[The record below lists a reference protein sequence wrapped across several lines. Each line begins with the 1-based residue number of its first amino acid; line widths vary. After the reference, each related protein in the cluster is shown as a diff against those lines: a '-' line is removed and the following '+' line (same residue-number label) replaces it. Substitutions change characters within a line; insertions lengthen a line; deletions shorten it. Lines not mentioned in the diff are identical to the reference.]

1 MMTQEQL
8 EKYADVLLW
17 GLKTARVKPLKKG
30 DMVLLQYDLPALEL
44 AEILFG
50 RLLDL
55 GLHPIQRLGMTTTM
69 EKSFYEKA
77 DDRQLAF
84 LCPGDK
90 PTYERLDGRIFLRAP
105 ESLTHLGSVDP
116 HKIAR
121 AMVARKPLRELME
134 EREHRGLHGWTLCL
148 FPTKELAA
156 QAKLTLDEYTIQV
169 IRACYL
175 DKIDPVGEWQRVYR
189 EVGKIKKWLNA
200 LPVKYFHIEAEHVD
214 LRITPGES
222 RKWIGISGHNI
233 PSFELFLSPDWRGT
247 EGTFYANQAS
257 FRSGNYVEGVK
268 LVFEKG
274 NVTEVRADKGNDFT
288 KKQLAMDPGARRVGE
303 FSLTD
308 RRFSRIDRFM
318 ADTLFDENYGGE
330 YGNTH
335 IALGASYTDTFS
347 GDMSQMNKALKKK
360 LGFNDSALHWDLV
373 NTEQKTVTAVL
384 KNGKRQVIYNDGQ
397 FCG

>member
-1 MMTQEQL
+1 MMNKEHL

-55 GLHPIQRLGMTTTM
+55 GLNPIQRLGMTTTM

-77 DDRQLAF
+77 DDRQLSF
-84 LCPGDK
+84 LSPGDK

-116 HKIAR
+116 RKIAR
-121 AMVARKPLRELME
+121 AMVARKHLRELME
-134 EREHRGLHGWTLCL
+134 EREHQGLHGWTLCL
-148 FPTKELAA
+148 FPTTELAT
-156 QAKLTLDEYTIQV
+156 QAKLSLEEYTNQV

-175 DKIDPVGEWQRVYR
+175 DQINPVGEWQRVYQ

-200 LPVKYFHIEAEHVD
+200 LPVKDFHIEAEHID
-214 LRITPGES
+214 LRITPGAS

-257 FRSGNYVEGVK
+257 YRSGNYVEGVK

-274 NVTEVRADKGNDFT
+274 CVIDVQADKGDEFT
-288 KKQLAMDPGARRVGE
+288 KKQLEMDPGAKRVGE

-308 RRFSRIDRFM
+308 RRFSRIDCFM
-318 ADTLFDENYGGE
+318 ADTLFDENYGGK

-347 GDMSQMNKALKKK
+347 GDISQMNKALKKK

-373 NTEQKTVTAVL
+373 NTEKKTVTAIL
-384 KNGKRQVIYNDGQ
+384 KNGKKQVIYDDGQ
-397 FCG
+397 FCR